1 MWVPVTPAALGSAF
15 HLAGSDSACQPQRG
29 PTEGRRRL
37 INVSAELRLYRSSGR
52 MAPFISAPS
61 AQAHVL
67 LPRQPTRTP
76 RVCSSPTRGCSLHEE
91 AGGLECGSF
100 SPAPG
105 GQQERSWRGP
115 APGLEPPTASDWSLG
130 GAREPCHAGEKE
142 RGASL
147 VVRLF
152 VHSFVHASAC
162 SSDNVEHLPCAGH
175 RAPWTSGTP
184 ADLARTPCRLSL
196 KRHFPNEAFLLPI

>member
-1 MWVPVTPAALGSAF
+1 MPVTPAALGSAF

-147 VVRLF
+147 VV
-152 VHSFVHASAC
+152 HSFVRSFMHPPVPQTTWSTC
-162 SSDNVEHLPCAGH
+162 MC
-175 RAPWTSGTP
+175 
-184 ADLARTPCRLSL
+184 RTPRAVDIRDTCRPCTHSL
-196 KRHFPNEAFLLPI
+196 QVVTQTSFSQ

>member
-147 VVRLF
+147 VVR
-152 VHSFVHASAC
+152 SFVC
-162 SSDNVEHLPCAGH
+162 SCVRLFLRQRGAPAMCWAPRAVDIRDTCRPCTH
-175 RAPWTSGTP
+175 SLQVVTQTSF
-184 ADLARTPCRLSL
+184 SQ
-196 KRHFPNEAFLLPI
+196 